1 MQRMGLCNR
10 LRPEKA
16 AEYIALHA
24 DAWPGVLATIAA
36 CNIRNFS
43 IFLREPEYLLFACWE
58 YHGEDF
64 AADARKMAADP
75 VTQKWWDLCMPMQAP
90 FSTNAQGEWW
100 GSMEEGF
107 HID

>member
-24 DAWPGVLATIAA
+24 AGVAGRAGDDQRLQHPQFLVFFCASP
-36 CNIRNFS
+36 S
-43 IFLREPEYLLFACWE
+43 ILFAFWE

-75 VTQKWWDLCMPMQAP
+75 SPA
-90 FSTNAQGEWW
+90 NG
-100 GSMEEGF
+100 GR
-107 HID
+107 